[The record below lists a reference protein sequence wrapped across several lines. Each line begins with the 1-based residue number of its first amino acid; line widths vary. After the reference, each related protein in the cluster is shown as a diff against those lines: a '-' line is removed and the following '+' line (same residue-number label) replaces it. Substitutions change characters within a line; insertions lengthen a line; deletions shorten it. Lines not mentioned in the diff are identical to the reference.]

1 MLKACSP
8 RPATIPGPDPL
19 RQLAVLAVVSLLAI
33 SCSSE
38 EIVPEPYLPTDAWD
52 AYRHGLETAGLAG
65 AALGQDW
72 LRAAEEALELPVQI
86 DLPYGEQGTF
96 DPTQA
101 LAVGYRMQALR
112 GQRIEIQLELETDR
126 PARIFLDLYR
136 LDDQATPLHVA
147 SAEPS
152 TNRLA
157 FEPRRDADYLLR
169 VQPELLRGGRF
180 DLVVRT
186 VATLEF
192 PVDDHDMTDIQS
204 AFGAPRD
211 AGRRSH
217 HGVDIFAP
225 RGTAVLAATRA
236 FVRRVGEQGLG
247 GNVIWLH
254 DQERSLHL
262 YYAHLDSQEV
272 EQGMWV
278 QPGQAIGRVG
288 NSGNAHTT
296 PPHLHFAIYAR
307 GEGPLDPGPFLR
319 QPRQAPSAVLA
330 DLEMVGIWGS
340 ASVDGSLLRQRPSR
354 GAPSLA
360 KLAADT
366 PLRIWAAAGSYY
378 RVRLSDGRSGF
389 VQASQVRRAQSAA
402 E

>member
-1 MLKACSP
+1 MLKARSP

-19 RQLAVLAVVSLLAI
+19 RQLAALAVVSLLAI

-192 PVDDHDMTDIQS
+192 PVHDHDVTDIQS

-262 YYAHLDSQEV
+262 
-272 EQGMWV
+272 
-278 QPGQAIGRVG
+278 
-288 NSGNAHTT
+288 
-296 PPHLHFAIYAR
+296 
-307 GEGPLDPGPFLR
+307 
-319 QPRQAPSAVLA
+319 
-330 DLEMVGIWGS
+330 
-340 ASVDGSLLRQRPSR
+340 
-354 GAPSLA
+354 
-360 KLAADT
+360 
-366 PLRIWAAAGSYY
+366 
-378 RVRLSDGRSGF
+378 
-389 VQASQVRRAQSAA
+389 
-402 E
+402 